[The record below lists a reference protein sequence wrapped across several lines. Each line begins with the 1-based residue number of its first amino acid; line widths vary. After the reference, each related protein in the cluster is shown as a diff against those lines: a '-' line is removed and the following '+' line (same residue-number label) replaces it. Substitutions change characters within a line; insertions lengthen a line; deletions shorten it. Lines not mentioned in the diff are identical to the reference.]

1 MKIVDL
7 AKLLK
12 GKTGW
17 VSIAPD
23 NKKVIA
29 QAKNLK
35 ELVKKLKE
43 MGNPDG
49 FIMVA
54 AKDYSSYVG

>member
-1 MKIVDL
+1 MAVVNLTKI
-7 AKLLK
+7 LK
-12 GKTGW
+12 GKSGW
-17 VSIAPD
+17 VSISKD

-35 ELVKKLKE
+35 NLVVKLKK

-49 FIMVA
+49 YIMIA
-54 AKDYSSYVG
+54 SPDYSNYAG

>member
-1 MKIVDL
+1 MGVVNLSKT
-7 AKLLK
+7 LK
-12 GKTGW
+12 GKSGW

-29 QAKNLK
+29 QGKNLK
-35 ELVKKLKE
+35 ELLRKLKA

-49 FIMVA
+49 YIMIA
-54 AKDYSSYVG
+54 GKDFSSYVG